1 MTHIAGLLYFMLGLF
16 AGLVLE
22 GWIED
27 ECTKPTVTV
36 TPSAYSTTDAPL
48 PLTHTVGN

>member
-36 TPSAYSTTDAPL
+36 TPSAYSTSDVPHSSSR
-48 PLTHTVGN
+48 PY

>member
-22 GWIED
+22 GWIE
-27 ECTKPTVTV
+27 EHHHRINQ
-36 TPSAYSTTDAPL
+36 Y
-48 PLTHTVGN
+48 G

>member
-36 TPSAYSTTDAPL
+36 TQSAYSTSDVPHRSSR
-48 PLTHTVGN
+48 PY